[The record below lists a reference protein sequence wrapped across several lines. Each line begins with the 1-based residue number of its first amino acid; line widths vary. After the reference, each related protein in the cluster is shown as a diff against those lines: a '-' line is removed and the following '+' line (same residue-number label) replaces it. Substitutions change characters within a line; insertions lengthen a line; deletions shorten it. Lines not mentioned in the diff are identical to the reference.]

1 VSKKKRRPPN
11 YWTESRIIAAMHR
24 WKREH
29 GKLPKNDEWA
39 NAGSYWPSQTT
50 VYRVFPS
57 WVKAVEMAKMDVKV
71 ERKPAVD
78 PTETLIGQ
86 IAVLSKAVE
95 IQMAALSKSIKRIE
109 SMLEAPAPV
118 GNGHSHEPNLIARI
132 LGKAA

>member
-1 VSKKKRRPPN
+1 MAKKKRRPPN
-11 YWTESRIIAAMHR
+11 YWTQDRVIAAMHR

-29 GKLPKNDEWA
+29 GKLPKNTEWA
-39 NAGSYWPSQTT
+39 SAGSYWPSQAT

-71 ERKPAVD
+71 ERRA
-78 PTETLIGQ
+78 
-86 IAVLSKAVE
+86 E
-95 IQMAALSKSIKRIE
+95 IVPGPIDMMLQRMQVMESNLTRQMAEIRM
-109 SMLEAPAPV
+109 MLDKQPEPAN